1 MPRLVLLQSTSR
13 MDGKRK
19 QFLVLSCLLL
29 AVGTSIVYS
38 PVRNAEFLNYDDTTY
53 VVQNAHVTAGLTW
66 KTFTWALTAIEASNW
81 HPLTWLSHAL
91 DFQLYGTKPAGHH
104 ITNLLLHVVNV
115 LLLFLLLPRVTG
127 AMGRSLLV
135 AALFALHPFNVESV
149 AWVSER
155 KNVLS
160 TLFFLLALGAYG
172 WYVRKPN
179 VKRDLALTALF
190 GLGLT
195 AKPMVITLPFVLL
208 LLDYWPLKRIEG
220 WNQPATK
227 EPKSRRKQVAVPVPA
242 SPSQFPLLQLPWPR
256 LAMEKVPLLLLSAGS
271 AVMTVIAQRAGG
283 AIRSLEVFTLSTR
296 LENAVYAYAMYVWKA
311 FWPTRLAVLYPHP
324 GPTLAGWRWELAAAF
339 LVAVSAMV
347 WLQRFTRPYLIT
359 GWLWY
364 LGTLVPVI
372 GLVQVG
378 QQAMADRYAYVPL
391 LGIFVMIVWGLAD
404 WADSRVIKLQWRM
417 AAAAAV
423 MIGLSL
429 LTRRQISYW
438 HDSEALWTHASALTE
453 NNLLAEEVMSKSLL
467 RMDRAQEA
475 LPHLQAAARLDYRDP
490 IRHVNFGAALVQLGR
505 IQDAVSEYEIAI
517 EMASDPEV
525 QARSYEMLATLHDEL
540 GDYDKVWESYSQA
553 LKIAPQ
559 QASDMVERLSE
570 DATDDPTGPR
580 FVQLGLL
587 LQEVGRPVAAR
598 SAYEQALKLDPTLD
612 AAKQFLDALTPGAKK

>member
-1 MPRLVLLQSTSR
+1 

-19 QFLVLSCLLL
+19 QFIILSCLCL
-29 AVGTSIVYS
+29 AVGTALVYS
-38 PVRNAEFLNYDDTTY
+38 PIRNANFVNYDDVTY
-53 VVQNAHVTAGLTW
+53 VLQNPHVTAGLSW
-66 KTFTWALTAIEASNW
+66 KTFTWSLTGIEAANW

-91 DFQLYGTKPAGHH
+91 DCQLYGLKPAGHH
-104 ITNLLLHVVNV
+104 ITNVVLHVVNV
-115 LLLFLLLPRVTG
+115 LLLFLLLLRVTG

-179 VKRDLALTALF
+179 VKRYLVLTALF
-190 GLGLT
+190 VLGLA

-208 LLDYWPLKRIEG
+208 LLDYWPLQRIEG
-220 WNQPATK
+220 WEQSAA
-227 EPKSRRKQVAVPVPA
+227 PKGRKNWPVQVAVVASSSPSPFPVPRT
-242 SPSQFPLLQLPWPR
+242 PWTR
-256 LAMEKVPLLLLSAGS
+256 LVLEKTPLLLLSAGS
-271 AVMTVIAQRAGG
+271 AVITVISQRTVG
-283 AIRSLEVFTLSTR
+283 AIRSLEVFSLPIR
-296 LENAVYAYAMYVWKA
+296 IENAVYAYAMYVWKA

-324 GPTLAGWRWELAAAF
+324 GPTLAGWQWGLAAVF
-339 LVAVSAMV
+339 LVAVSGLV
-347 WLQRFTRPYLIT
+347 WKQRFAQPYLVT

-391 LGIFVMIVWGLAD
+391 LGVFVMIVWGLAD
-404 WADSRVIKLQWRM
+404 WADGRKIKLQWHM
-417 AAAAAV
+417 ATAAV
-423 MIGLSL
+423 IVIALTI
-429 LTRRQISYW
+429 LTRRQLGYW
-438 HDSEALWTHASALTE
+438 QDSEALWTRTSALTE
-453 NNLLAEEVMSKSLL
+453 NNLLAEDVMSKSLL

-490 IRHVNFGAALVQLGR
+490 IRHANFGSALVQLGR
-505 IQDAVSEYEIAI
+505 LQDAVSEYETAI
-517 EMASDPEV
+517 EVASDPDV
-525 QARSYEMLATLHDEL
+525 QARSYETLATLYDEL
-540 GDYDKVWESYSQA
+540 GDYDKVRESYVQA

-559 QASDMVERLSE
+559 QSSDMVERLSE
-570 DATDDPTGPR
+570 DATDQPTGPR

-587 LQEVGRPVAAR
+587 LQEVGRPSAAR

-612 AAKQFLDALTPGAKK
+612 AAKQFLAALTPESKK